1 MAAQRLSQL
10 QKRILKLLLVEH
22 QRTRG
27 GTSLGHL
34 ELVKALG
41 KDKSNISHSLRTLE
55 TRGWIGIGRTRG
67 GQANYLYL
75 TAEGVKKSFEILKK
89 VVIKKLKN

>member
-1 MAAQRLSQL
+1 MVAQRLSRL

-22 QRTRG
+22 QRTQG
-27 GTSLGHL
+27 STSLGHL

-55 TRGWIGIGRTRG
+55 TRRWIDIGRTQG

-75 TAEGVKKSFEILKK
+75 TAEGLKKTFEISN
-89 VVIKKLKN
+89 KL